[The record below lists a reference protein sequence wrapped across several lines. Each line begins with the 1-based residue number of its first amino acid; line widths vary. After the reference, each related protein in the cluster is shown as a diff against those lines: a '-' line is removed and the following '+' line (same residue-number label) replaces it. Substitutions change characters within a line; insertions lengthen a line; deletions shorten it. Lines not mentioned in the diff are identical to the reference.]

1 MANQELQEEQKVEN
15 MINELVEKAKIA
27 EKEYLKLDQ
36 KTVDNIVKAMS
47 MAGLEHHM
55 ELAKMAVEET
65 NRGIYEDKITK
76 NMFATEY
83 VYHSIK
89 YEKTVG
95 IINENEEE
103 GYVEIAEPIGIIAG
117 VTPVTN
123 PTSTTM
129 FKSIISAKTRNVIIF
144 GFHPSAQKCSKRAAE
159 ILRDAAVKAGAPE
172 NCILWIEEPSILATK
187 LLMNHPDVN
196 LILATG
202 GTGMVKSAYSCGK
215 PALGV
220 GPGNVP
226 CYIDKTAKLKTSV
239 NDLVLSKSFDNG
251 MICASEQ
258 AVLVDKEIY
267 QEFEKLMR
275 KAGCYFVSEEEK
287 EKLKNSMFDFNEE
300 NGYKLKSHV
309 PGKSPYQ
316 IAKEAGF
323 EVPEETKVLV
333 VYEEGIGKEYP
344 FSKEKLSPVLTYY
357 IVNNEDEGIEKSEKL
372 LEFGGLG
379 HSAVIHSENEETI
392 LKFSNTMKAGRII
405 VNSPSTHG
413 AIGDIYNTNMPS
425 LTLGCGS
432 FGGNST
438 TANVSSV
445 NLINI
450 KRTSK
455 RRVNM
460 QWFKVPEKIYFEAG
474 SIGYLEKMPDIER
487 AFIVTDESMVKLG
500 YVDKI
505 LYHLRNRKQ
514 YVHSQIFSEVES
526 DPSFDTI
533 KKGVKAMET
542 FKPDVVI
549 ALGGGSPIDA
559 AKGMWLFYEHPDAD
573 VEGLKLK
580 FMDIRKRTYKFP
592 KLGEKCKMVAIP
604 TTSGTGSEVTSF
616 AVITDKEKNKKYPLA
631 DYELTPD
638 VAIVDPDLVM
648 SLPKSITADTG
659 MDVLTHSIE
668 SYVSNMASDYT
679 DGLAEKAAE
688 LIMNYL
694 ETAYNNGSD
703 RQAREKVHNASTIA
717 GMSFTN
723 AFLGINH
730 SLAHKMG
737 AEFHLPHGRINAI
750 LLPYVIKYNSSK
762 PTKFVSFP
770 KYEYFIADEKYYQLA
785 KKLGLKADTKEE
797 GIKSLIE
804 KIQEMNVNMNIPKS
818 FKDAGVDEQEFL
830 AKVDMLADRAFEDQC
845 TTANPRL
852 PLVSELKQILLDSYY
867 GKEIF

>member
-1 MANQELQEEQKVEN
+1 MPLEVTEEQKNHIEEMVDG
-15 MINELVEKAKIA
+15 LVQRAKKAS
-27 EKEYLKLDQ
+27 EEYMKLDQ
-36 KTVDNIVKAMS
+36 EQVDEIVKAMA

-65 NRGIYEDKITK
+65 KRGIYEDKITK

-89 YEKTVG
+89 YDKTVG
-95 IINENEEE
+95 VIKDNEEE
-103 GYVEIAEPIGIIAG
+103 GYEEIAEPVGIIAG

-129 FKSIISAKTRNVIIF
+129 FKALISAKTRNVIIF
-144 GFHPSAQKCSKRAAE
+144 GFHPSAQKCSAAAAK
-159 ILRDAAVKAGAPE
+159 ILKDAAVAAGAPE
-172 NCILWIEEPSILATK
+172 DCILWIPEPSITATTA
-187 LLMNHPDVN
+187 LMNHPDVN

-202 GTGMVKSAYSCGK
+202 GKGMVKSAYSCGK

-226 CYIDKTAKLKTSV
+226 CYIDKTAKLKTAV
-239 NDLVLSKSFDNG
+239 NDLVLSKAFDNG

-258 AVLVDKEIY
+258 SVIVDREIHD
-267 QEFEKLMR
+267 EFEQLM
-275 KAGCYFVSEEEK
+275 KEAGCYFLSEEETN
-287 EKLKNSMFDFNEE
+287 KLRNSMFIEE
-300 NGYKLKSHV
+300 KGCSLNADIV
-309 PGKSPYQ
+309 GKSPYV
-316 IAKEAGF
+316 IAKGAKI

-333 VYEEGIGKEYP
+333 LKENGVGIEYP
-344 FSKEKLSPVLTYY
+344 FSKEKLSPVLAYY
-357 IVNNEDEGIEKSEKL
+357 VVNNEEEGIDLAEKL
-372 LEFGGLG
+372 IEFGGLG
-379 HSAVIHSENEETI
+379 HSAVIHSENKETI
-392 LKFSNTMKAGRII
+392 EKFAERVKAGRII

-425 LTLGCGS
+425 LTLGCGT

-450 KRTSK
+450 KRVAK

-474 SIGYLEKMPDIER
+474 SIGYLEKMPDITR
-487 AFIVTDESMVKLG
+487 AFIVADPGMVQFG

-505 LYHLRNRKQ
+505 LYHLRNRRE
-514 YVHSQIFSEVES
+514 YVHSEIFSDVES
-526 DPSFDTI
+526 DPSFATI
-533 KKGVKAMET
+533 KRGLAQIQE
-542 FKPDVVI
+542 FKPDVII
-549 ALGGGSPIDA
+549 ALGGGSAIDA

-573 VEGLKLK
+573 IEGMKLK

-592 KLGEKCKMVAIP
+592 KLGVKAKLVAIP

-616 AVITDKEKNKKYPLA
+616 AVLSDKEHNKKYPFA
-631 DYELTPD
+631 DYELTPN

-659 MDVLTHSIE
+659 MDVLTHALE

-679 DGLAEKAAE
+679 DGLAEKACE
-688 LIMNYL
+688 LVFKNL
-694 ETAYNNGSD
+694 REAYNNGSN
-703 RQAREKVHNASTIA
+703 RVAREKMHNASTIA
-717 GMSFTN
+717 GMAFTN
-723 AFLGINH
+723 AFLGVCH
-730 SLAHKMG
+730 SLAHKIG

-750 LLPYVIKYNSSK
+750 LLPYVVKYNAERVPS
-762 PTKFVSFP
+762 KFVSFP
-770 KYEYFIADEKYYQLA
+770 KYEYYIADQKY
-785 KKLGLKADTKEE
+785 ADISRRMNFPAYTNEE
-797 GIKSLIE
+797 GVWSLIRE
-804 KIQEMNVNMNIPKS
+804 IQKLDRDLNIPPS
-818 FKDAGVDEQEFL
+818 FKEAGLDEAEFM
-830 AKVDMLADRAFEDQC
+830 AKVDEIADRAFSDQC

-852 PLVSELKQILLDSYY
+852 PLVEELKQILIDAYY
-867 GKEIF
+867 GNEIK

>member
-1 MANQELQEEQKVEN
+1 MANPISEEERN
-15 MINELVEKAKIA
+15 RISSMIDDLISKAKEA
-27 EKEYLKLDQ
+27 SKEYMKLDQ
-36 KTVDNIVKAMS
+36 DKIDNIVKQMS

-65 NRGIYEDKITK
+65 GRGIYEDKITK

-83 VYHSIK
+83 IYHSIK
-89 YEKTVG
+89 YDKTVG

-103 GYVEIAEPIGIIAG
+103 GYEEIAEPIGIIAG
-117 VTPVTN
+117 ITPVTN

-129 FKSIISAKTRNVIIF
+129 FKSIIAAKTRNVIIF
-144 GFHPSAQKCSKRAAE
+144 GFHPSAQKCSVEAAK
-159 ILRDAAVKAGAPE
+159 ILRDAAIKAGAPE
-172 NCILWIEEPSILATK
+172 NCILWIEEPSVTATT
-187 LLMNHPDVN
+187 LLMNHPGIN

-202 GTGMVKSAYSCGK
+202 GSGMVKSAYSCGK

-226 CYIDKTAKLKTSV
+226 CYIDKSAKLKTSV

-258 AVLVDKEIY
+258 SVIVDEEIKE
-267 QEFEKLMR
+267 EFENLMK
-275 KAGCYFVSEEEK
+275 KAGCYFLSEEETNRLRDTMFIK
-287 EKLKNSMFDFNEE
+287 EKDGALNSAIV
-300 NGYKLKSHV
+300 GQ
-309 PGKSPYQ
+309 SPYK
-316 IAKEAGF
+316 IAGEAGI
-323 EVPEETKVLV
+323 EVPKETKVLV
-333 VYEEGIGKEYP
+333 LKENGVGIEYP
-344 FSKEKLSPVLTYY
+344 FSKEKLSPVLAYY
-357 IVNNEDEGIEKSEKL
+357 IVKNSDEGISLAEKL
-372 LEFGGLG
+372 IEFGGMG
-379 HSAVIHSENEETI
+379 HSAVIHSENRETI
-392 LKFSNTMKAGRII
+392 QKFAETVKVGRII

-425 LTLGCGS
+425 LTLGCGT

-445 NLINI
+445 NLINV
-450 KRTSK
+450 KRVAK

-474 SIGYLEKMPDIER
+474 SIQYLEKMPDISR
-487 AFIVTDESMVKLG
+487 AFIVTDLSMVELG

-505 LYHLRNRKQ
+505 LYYLRKRKE
-514 YVHSQIFSEVES
+514 YVHSEIFSDVES

-533 KKGVKAMET
+533 HRGVKLMQE

-559 AKGMWLFYEHPDAD
+559 AKGMWLFYEHPEAD
-573 VEGLKLK
+573 PEGMKLK

-592 KLGEKCKMVAIP
+592 KLGIKSKMVAIP

-616 AVITDKEKNKKYPLA
+616 AVITDKNQNKKYPLA

-648 SLPKSITADTG
+648 SLPKTITADTG
-659 MDVLTHSIE
+659 MDVLTHAIE

-679 DGLAEKAAE
+679 DGLAEKAVE
-688 LIMNYL
+688 LVFKNIR
-694 ETAYNNGSD
+694 EAYNNGSNKE
-703 RQAREKVHNASTIA
+703 AREKMHNASTIA
-717 GMSFTN
+717 GMAFTN

-730 SLAHKMG
+730 SLAHKIG

-750 LLPYVIKYNSSK
+750 LLPYVIRYNSQM

-770 KYEYFIADEKYYQLA
+770 KYEYFIADQKY
-785 KKLGLKADTKEE
+785 ADLSRRMNFPAYTNEE
-797 GIKSLIE
+797 GVNSLIE
-804 KIQEMNVNMNIPKS
+804 EIKKLNNDLNIPKS
-818 FKDAGVDEQEFL
+818 FKEAGIDEKEFL
-830 AKVDMLADRAFEDQC
+830 AKADILADRAFEDQC

-867 GKEIF
+867 GN